1 MKKIV
6 ALAFAVLLSAGSLS
20 AQTITDSVLYINEGT
35 TEIAY
40 KAYYGRT
47 DFNKVVIPSSVTV
60 INGLAFHNCTKLKE
74 IEIPASVDSIG
85 NAVFQNDSSLEKVT
99 LHEGLTNLSYRLFK
113 SCVSLTEITIPSTV
127 TKFGDY
133 SLSECDNLTTIKV
146 DRYTEAHTYFCKD
159 SRLAFTDNP
168 PKQSREQWLATATR
182 DIIEDSVLYIKPGT
196 TVIKGDA
203 YIYAKA
209 FTKVVIP
216 NTVTEIGKQAFFG
229 TNVREVT
236 IPGSVQIIKNSAFYC
251 SQLEKA
257 ILEEGVKEIDSYAF
271 NTYRKLYIYVPNSV
285 DTLAAK
291 NGITNGEAVWTVVQG
306 SYAEEYVNGRCSYNI
321 DYTQPY
327 SAYSGETALKISIN
341 GNVPADY
348 FKNCPKLQ
356 SVDIGPD
363 VTEIPSGLFTDNLTL
378 RAKRNTYADTWAK
391 QNGYYLCGVLADLN
405 VYTKDASKQ
414 IEEDFTRILCDDDS
428 YVNWTSY
435 KFVIQQP
442 LKLEEVDDKL
452 VLTSFMLYPCEN
464 VTVTDKD
471 GKALISN
478 KTIQPLTRTVLC
490 DFDFLTDSVENYTLT
505 TDDAFYKRLV
515 SIPTEWSISF
525 DGSIYR
531 PGKYENDLIRPMR
544 PVFAREYIAGIYN
557 VAYIAGSPEYAARC
571 YQAVEEQTL
580 VTNEELTEFLTKE
593 QMDNLLKKASKW
605 SIMLGRCQGGLS
617 VAGGQAI
624 WLDNSWLLGL
634 SCGTPNSFWHEH
646 SHNMGWGHEDGNM
659 CNDGR
664 PAPYN
669 LDWPG
674 IGNLVYKEEFKKG
687 TPPYLE
693 GKLFFNSNIFSYDEL
708 YLPDIPDDVV
718 IDSILYITEGIPLAD
733 SHKEQTDFTKVV
745 IPSSVEVVTNSA
757 FYGTKIENVEIPSS
771 VTIIKKLAFH
781 SCEELKTIT
790 IPSSV
795 KEIGDAAF
803 QNCTSLTSVEIPNS
817 LRELNTKLF
826 KSSGLTEITIPANIK
841 LIGKEAFADCQ
852 NLKKV
857 VIEDGVRKIDNNAFY
872 NTGIDTIEIPESV
885 TEIGKNITPKGVV
898 WKVKYG
904 TAAYYAALENN
915 YPIVLEPEFNEEN
928 AAQIIADSENAEA
941 ASTEGWKK
949 NDFTSSY
956 ERRTWDFSS
965 KLEGAGTYT
974 ITFKYTGGECMLSLA
989 DALFTA
995 DGKAIEFIPE
1005 RRTAGSNPSKIV
1017 CEISVPVGTER
1028 LMFYALARTGGGT
1041 DSKGTISISYQPSN
1055 ENGNGD
1061 DNGNGNGDDNG
1072 NGNSDDNGNTE
1083 TAVTESATSINIYA
1097 AGRTIVVENATDEI
1111 RVYDVMGRLVCRDAI
1126 HRVRTGI
1133 TMINVEKSGIYIVK
1147 IGTLAKKLIIE

>member
-1 MKKIV
+1 MKKILISTLMIV
-6 ALAFAVLLSAGSLS
+6 LATGSLS
-20 AQTITDSVLYINEGT
+20 AQTIIDSVLYIDEGT

-40 KAYYGRT
+40 KAYYG
-47 DFNKVVIPSSVTV
+47 NKEIKKVEIPSTVTK
-60 INGLAFHNCTKLKE
+60 IGGLAFHNCTNLEE
-74 IEIPASVDSIG
+74 IDIPASVTTIG
-85 NAVFQNDSSLEKVT
+85 DAAFQNDSSLTKVT

-113 SCVSLTEITIPSTV
+113 SCVSLTEITIPSTI
-127 TKFGDY
+127 TEFGDY
-133 SLSECDNLTTIKV
+133 SLAECDNLTTIKV

-236 IPGSVQIIKNSAFYC
+236 IPGSVKIIKNSAFYC
-251 SQLEKA
+251 SHLEKA

-285 DTLAAK
+285 DTLAAN

-306 SYAEEYVNGRCSYNI
+306 SYAEEYVKSRCSYNI

-327 SAYSGETALKISIN
+327 SAYSGETALKVSIN
-341 GNVPADY
+341 GNVSTDY
-348 FKNCPKLQ
+348 FKNCPNLQ
-356 SVDIGPD
+356 SVDIGPG
-363 VTEIPSGLFTDNLTL
+363 VTEIVSGTFADNLTL

-405 VYTKDASKQ
+405 VYIKDASKQ

-428 YVNWTSY
+428 YANWTSY
-435 KFVIQQP
+435 KYVIQQP
-442 LKLEEVDDKL
+442 LKLEEVDNKL

-464 VTVTDKD
+464 VTVTDKN
-471 GKALISN
+471 GKTLISN

-490 DFDFLTDSVENYTLT
+490 DFDFLTDSVENFTLT
-505 TDDAFYKRLV
+505 TDDAFYKELTSIITKWTISYNGTAIRLTKTEM
-515 SIPTEWSISF
+515 PTNPLLAMYPVYCREWIATIY
-525 DGSIYR
+525 DHAYVIGSDE
-531 PGKYENDLIRPMR
+531 YEALLNK
-544 PVFAREYIAGIYN
+544 
-557 VAYIAGSPEYAARC
+557 C
-571 YQAVEEQTL
+571 VEEKLLFTDKEMTQ
-580 VTNEELTEFLTKE
+580 NLTKE
-593 QMDNLLKKASKW
+593 QMDKLLNRSRNY
-605 SIMLGRCQGGLS
+605 SLVLGHCDGGGL
-617 VAGGQAI
+617 GGGNLI
-624 WLDNSWLLGL
+624 YLVGGWLYEFGVMYPH
-634 SCGTPNSFWHEH
+634 GFYHEF
-646 SHNMGWGHEDGNM
+646 SHCMDWGHTDGNM
-659 CNDGR
+659 CDDDMPNGYVRIGATIYKQLFEAGDL
-664 PAPYN
+664 PYT
-669 LDWPG
+669 D
-674 IGNLVYKEEFKKG
+674 K
-687 TPPYLE
+687 YL
-693 GKLFFNSNIFSYDEL
+693 LNSKFFSYNELRTPDPAEDE
-708 YLPDIPDDVV
+708 V
-718 IDSILYITEGIPLAD
+718 IDSVLYIGEGIPCVQA
-733 SHKEQTDFTKVV
+733 HKEQTDFTTVE
-745 IPSSVEVVTNSA
+745 IPSSVSVLGNSA

-852 NLKKV
+852 NLKTV
-857 VIEDGVRKIDNNAFY
+857 VIENGVRKIDNNAFY

-904 TAAYYAALENN
+904 STAYYAAMENN
-915 YPIVLEPEFNEEN
+915 YLIALEPEFNEEN

-995 DGKAIEFIPE
+995 DGKAIAFIPE

-1017 CEISVPVGTER
+1017 YEISVPAGTES

-1041 DSKGTISISYQPSN
+1041 DSKGKITVSYQPSN
-1055 ENGNGD
+1055 NGNGD

-1072 NGNSDDNGNTE
+1072 NTE
-1083 TAVTESATSINIYA
+1083 TSVNELNTGINIYA
-1097 AGRTIVVENATDEI
+1097 IDHTIIVENATDEI
-1111 RVYDVMGRLVCRDAI
+1111 RVYDIMGQLICRDATPC
-1126 HRVRTGI
+1126 VRAELRMYG
-1133 TMINVEKSGIYIVK
+1133 VGVYIVK
-1147 IGTLAKKLIIE
+1147 IGNLAKKVFVD